1 MDLLT
6 ALGAALAAAHFGAP
20 LAYYAAARRW
30 LKMPWRIK
38 PDPAYAPI
46 VTVAIPTYN
55 EARHIEEKLEDVYR
69 QDYPRDRLEIIVVDS
84 ASTDGTA
91 ERARRWAAAHPDAD
105 VKVVEEPQRRG
116 KAAALNAA
124 LAMARGEVFV
134 ITDADCRWPQRD
146 ALRRAVSWL
155 ADPTVGAVTCLKK
168 PAAEGPAGVEAS
180 YRDHYNVLRLAE
192 SKKWATPI
200 FHGELAA
207 YKTELLRK
215 IGGFPLDIGADDS
228 HTAAKIAAMGYR
240 AVAAED
246 LWCVE
251 AVPHNGYHKWRIRRA
266 QHLLQH
272 FLKTPTAK
280 APPPMRPIL
289 LAEKYLHLANPW
301 LLPAAAAALAVAAT
315 PPALA
320 LLAAGAAALALKPY
334 RTWTAA
340 QLYLIAAALKNLW
353 NRELIWEKQEK

>member
-1 MDLLT
+1 MDPLT

-20 LAYYAAARRW
+20 LAYYAAAKRW
-30 LKMPWRIK
+30 LKMPWRIR
-38 PDPAYAPI
+38 PDPAHTPT

-55 EARHIEEKLEDVYR
+55 EAGHIEEKLEDIYR
-69 QDYPRDRLEIIVVDS
+69 QDYPRDRLEVIVVDS
-84 ASTDGTA
+84 ASRDGTA
-91 ERARRWAAAHPDAD
+91 EKARRWAEAHPDVD
-105 VKVVEEPQRRG
+105 VKVVEEPERRG

-155 ADPTVGAVTCLKK
+155 ADPAVGAVTCLKR
-168 PAAEGPAGVEAS
+168 PAADGPAGVEAG
-180 YRDHYNVLRLAE
+180 YRDRYNVLRLAE
-192 SKKWATPI
+192 SKKWATPV

-207 YKTELLRK
+207 YRTELLRK

-228 HTAAKIAAMGYR
+228 HTATLIALTGYR
-240 AVAAED
+240 AVAAEG

-251 AVPHNGYHKWRIRRA
+251 AVPHNGYHRWRIRRA
-266 QHLLQH
+266 QHLIQH
-272 FLKTPTAK
+272 FLRAPLRR

-301 LLPAAAAALAVAAT
+301 LLPAAAVALAATAT

-334 RTWTAA
+334 RTWAAA
-340 QLYLIAAALKNLW
+340 QLYLMVAAVKNLR
-353 NRELIWEKQEK
+353 NRELVWEKQEK

>member
-1 MDLLT
+1 MDPLAV
-6 ALGAALAAAHFGAP
+6 ALVLVAVHFGAP
-20 LAYYAAARRW
+20 LAYYVEAKRW
-30 LKMPWRIK
+30 LKRPWDVKRDLQHTPTI
-38 PDPAYAPI
+38 
-46 VTVAIPTYN
+46 TVAIPTYN
-55 EARHIEEKLEDVYR
+55 ETKHIEEKLDEIYR
-69 QDYPRDRLEIIVVDS
+69 QDYLRDKLEIIVVDS

-91 ERARRWAAAHPDAD
+91 EKARRWAAAHPDAD
-105 VKVVEEPQRRG
+105 VKVVEEPERRG

-134 ITDADCRWPQRD
+134 ITDADSRWPQRD
-146 ALRRAVSWL
+146 ALKRAVSWL
-155 ADPTVGAVTCLKK
+155 ADPAVGAVTCLKK
-168 PAAEGPAGVEAS
+168 PAADGPAGVEAC
-180 YRDHYNVLRLAE
+180 YRGHYNVLRLAE

-200 FHGELAA
+200 FNGELAA
-207 YKTELLRK
+207 YRTELLRK

-228 HTAAKIAAMGYR
+228 HTAAKLAAMGYR

-251 AVPHNGYHKWRIRRA
+251 AVPHNGYHRWRIRRA

-272 FLKTPTAK
+272 LLKTPATE

-301 LLPAAAAALAVAAT
+301 LLPAAVALAAAAT
-315 PPALA
+315 PPALV

-334 RTWTAA
+334 RTWIAA
-340 QLYLIAAALKNLW
+340 QLYLMAAAVRNL
-353 NRELIWEKQEK
+353 RDKELVREKQNK

>member
-1 MDLLT
+1 MDPLT

-20 LAYYAAARRW
+20 LAYYAAAKRW
-30 LKMPWRIK
+30 LKMPWRIR
-38 PDPAYAPI
+38 PDPAHTPT

-55 EARHIEEKLEDVYR
+55 EAGHIEEKLEDVYG
-69 QDYPRDRLEIIVVDS
+69 QDYPRERLEVIVVDS

-91 ERARRWAAAHPDAD
+91 ERARRWAEAHPDLD
-105 VKVVEEPQRRG
+105 VRVVVEPERRG

-155 ADPTVGAVTCLKK
+155 ADPAVGAVTCLKM
-168 PAAEGPAGVEAS
+168 PAAEGPAGVEAG
-180 YRDHYNVLRLAE
+180 YRDRYNALRLAE
-192 SKKWATPI
+192 SRKWATPI

-207 YKTELLRK
+207 YRTELLRK

-228 HTAAKIAAMGYR
+228 HTATLIALTGYR

-251 AVPHNGYHKWRIRRA
+251 AVPRSGYHRWRIRRA
-266 QHLLQH
+266 QHLIQH
-272 FLKTPTAK
+272 FLRVPARR

-301 LLPAAAAALAVAAT
+301 LLPAAAIALGIAAT
-315 PPALA
+315 PHALA
-320 LLAAGAAALALKPY
+320 LLAAGVAALVLKPY
-334 RTWTAA
+334 RTWVAV
-340 QLYLIAAALKNLW
+340 QLYLMVAAVKNLR
-353 NRELIWEKQEK
+353 NRELVWEKQEK

>member
-1 MDLLT
+1 MDPLT
-6 ALGAALAAAHFGAP
+6 TLGAALAAAHFGTP
-20 LAYYAAARRW
+20 LAYYAVAKRW

-38 PDPAYAPI
+38 PDPAYLPA

-55 EARHIEEKLEDVYR
+55 EARNIEEKLEDIYG

-84 ASTDGTA
+84 ASRDGTA
-91 ERARRWAAAHPDAD
+91 EKARWWAAAHPDSD
-105 VKVVEEPQRRG
+105 VKVVEEPERRG
-116 KAAALNAA
+116 KASALNTA
-124 LAMARGEVFV
+124 LAMARGDVFV
-134 ITDADCRWPQRD
+134 ITDADCRWPQKD

-155 ADPTVGAVTCLKK
+155 ADHAVGAVTCLKK
-168 PAAEGPAGVEAS
+168 PAADGPAGVEAS
-180 YRDHYNVLRLAE
+180 YRDRYNVLRLAE

-228 HTAAKIAAMGYR
+228 YTAAKIAAMGYR
-240 AVAAED
+240 AIAAED
-246 LWCVE
+246 LWCIE
-251 AVPHNGYHKWRIRRA
+251 AVPHNSYHRWRIRRA

-272 FLKTPTAK
+272 FLETPVEE

-301 LLPAAAAALAVAAT
+301 LLPAAVAALATAAT

-320 LLAAGAAALALKPY
+320 LLAAGAAALAFKPY
-334 RTWTAA
+334 RTWIAA
-340 QLYLIAAALKNLW
+340 QLYLIAAAVKNLW
-353 NRELIWEKQEK
+353 DKELVWEKQDK

>member
-1 MDLLT
+1 MDPLT

-30 LKMPWRIK
+30 LKQPWRIK
-38 PDPAYAPI
+38 PDPAYLPA

-91 ERARRWAAAHPDAD
+91 ERAKRWAAAHPDAD

-116 KAAALNAA
+116 KASALNTA
-124 LAMARGEVFV
+124 LATARGEVFV

-168 PAAEGPAGVEAS
+168 PAADGPASVEAG
-180 YRDHYNVLRLAE
+180 YRDHYNILRLAE
-192 SKKWATPI
+192 SRRWGTPI

-207 YKTELLRK
+207 YKTKLLRK
-215 IGGFPLDIGADDS
+215 ISGFPLDIGADDS
-228 HTAAKIAAMGYR
+228 HTAAIIVAMGYR
-240 AVAAED
+240 AVVAED

-251 AVPHNGYHKWRIRRA
+251 AVPSSGYHRWRIRRA
-266 QHLLQH
+266 QHLVQH
-272 FLKTPTAK
+272 FLKTPAAET
-280 APPPMRPIL
+280 PPPMRPIL

-301 LLPAAAAALAVAAT
+301 LLLAAAVAFATAAT

-320 LLAAGAAALALKPY
+320 LLVAGATALVFRPY
-334 RTWTAA
+334 RTWVAA
-340 QLYLIAAALKNLW
+340 QLYLMVAAVRNLQDK
-353 NRELIWEKQEK
+353 ELVWEKQDK

>member
-1 MDLLT
+1 
-6 ALGAALAAAHFGAP
+6 
-20 LAYYAAARRW
+20 
-30 LKMPWRIK
+30 
-38 PDPAYAPI
+38 

-69 QDYPRDRLEIIVVDS
+69 QDYPRYMLEIIVVDS

-91 ERARRWAAAHPDAD
+91 EKARRWAAAHPDAD

-116 KAAALNAA
+116 KAAVLNAA
-124 LAMARGEVFV
+124 LATARGEVFV
-134 ITDADCRWPQRD
+134 ITDADCRWPQKD
-146 ALRRAVSWL
+146 AIKRAVSWL
-155 ADPTVGAVTCLKK
+155 ADPAVGAVTCLKK
-168 PAAEGPAGVEAS
+168 PTADRPAGVEAS
-180 YRDHYNVLRLAE
+180 YRDRYNVLRLAE
-192 SKKWATPI
+192 SRRWAIPI

-228 HTAAKIAAMGYR
+228 HAAARIALVGYR

-246 LWCVE
+246 LWCAE

-272 FLKTPTAK
+272 FLKTPAAE

-301 LLPAAAAALAVAAT
+301 LLPAAVAALAAAAT

-320 LLAAGAAALALKPY
+320 LLAARAAALAIKPY

-340 QLYLIAAALKNLW
+340 QLYLIAAAVKNL
-353 NRELIWEKQEK
+353 RDKELVWEKLDK

>member
-1 MDLLT
+1 MDPLT
-6 ALGAALAAAHFGAP
+6 ALGAALAAAHFGTP
-20 LAYYAAARRW
+20 LTYYAVAKRW
-30 LKMPWRIK
+30 LKTPWRVK
-38 PDPAYAPI
+38 LDPSYAPA

-55 EARHIEEKLEDVYR
+55 EARHIEEKLEDIYR
-69 QDYPRDRLEIIVVDS
+69 QDYPRDKLEIIVVDS

-91 ERARRWAAAHPDAD
+91 EKARRWAQARPDAY
-105 VKVVEEPQRRG
+105 VKVVEEPERRG
-116 KAAALNAA
+116 KASALNTA
-124 LAMARGEVFV
+124 LATARGEVFI

-146 ALRRAVSWL
+146 ALRRAVNWL
-155 ADPTVGAVTCLKK
+155 ADPGVGAVTCLKK
-168 PAAEGPAGVEAS
+168 PAAEGPAGVEAG
-180 YRDHYNVLRLAE
+180 YRGHYNVLRLAE

-215 IGGFPLDIGADDS
+215 IGGFPLDTGADDS

-251 AVPHNGYHKWRIRRA
+251 AVPHNSYHRWRIRRA

-272 FLKTPTAK
+272 FLKTPAAE

-289 LAEKYLHLANPW
+289 LAEKYIHLANPW
-301 LLPAAAAALAVAAT
+301 LLPAAVATLAAAAT

-320 LLAAGAAALALKPY
+320 LLAAGAAALAIKPY
-334 RTWTAA
+334 RTWIAA
-340 QLYLIAAALKNLW
+340 QLYLIAAAVKNLW
-353 NRELIWEKQEK
+353 DKELVWEKQDK

>member
-6 ALGAALAAAHFGAP
+6 ALGAALAAAHFGTP

-38 PDPAYAPI
+38 PDPAYLPA

-69 QDYPRDRLEIIVVDS
+69 QDYPHDKLEIIVVDS

-91 ERARRWAAAHPDAD
+91 EKARRWAAAHPNAD

-116 KAAALNAA
+116 KASALNTA
-124 LAMARGEVFV
+124 LATARGEVFV
-134 ITDADCRWPQRD
+134 ITDADCRWPQKD
-146 ALRRAVSWL
+146 ALKKAVSWL
-155 ADPTVGAVTCLKK
+155 ADPAVGAVTCLKK
-168 PAAEGPAGVEAS
+168 PAADGPASVEAG

-251 AVPHNGYHKWRIRRA
+251 AVPHNRYHKWRIRRA

-272 FLKTPTAK
+272 LLKTSTGR

-301 LLPAAAAALAVAAT
+301 LLPAAAVALAAAAT

-320 LLAAGAAALALKPY
+320 LLAVGAAALALKPY
-334 RTWTAA
+334 RTWAAA
-340 QLYLIAAALKNLW
+340 QLYLMAATVKNLQD
-353 NRELIWEKQEK
+353 RELVWEKLDK

>member
-6 ALGAALAAAHFGAP
+6 ALGAALAAAHLGTP

-38 PDPAYAPI
+38 PDPAYAPT

-55 EARHIEEKLEDVYR
+55 EAKHIEEKLEDVCG
-69 QDYPRDRLEIIVVDS
+69 QDYPRDKLEIIVVDS

-91 ERARRWAAAHPDAD
+91 EKARRWAASHPDVD
-105 VKVVEEPQRRG
+105 VKVVEEPERRG

-134 ITDADCRWPQRD
+134 ITDADCRWPQKD
-146 ALRRAVSWL
+146 ALKRAVSWL

-168 PAAEGPAGVEAS
+168 PTADGPAGVEAS

-228 HTAAKIAAMGYR
+228 HIAARIALTGHR

-251 AVPHNGYHKWRIRRA
+251 AVPHNGYHRWRIRRA

-272 FLKTPTAK
+272 LLKTPAGRST
-280 APPPMRPIL
+280 PPMRPIL
-289 LAEKYLHLANPW
+289 LAEKYIHLANPW
-301 LLPAAAAALAVAAT
+301 LLPAAAIALAAAAT
-315 PPALA
+315 PLALA

-334 RTWTAA
+334 RTWAAA
-340 QLYLIAAALKNLW
+340 QLYLIAAAVKNL
-353 NRELIWEKQEK
+353 RDKELIWDKQDK

>member
-1 MDLLT
+1 VDPLAV
-6 ALGAALAAAHFGAP
+6 ALVLVAVHFGTP
-20 LAYYAAARRW
+20 LAYYVEAKRW
-30 LKMPWRIK
+30 LKRPWDVKRDLQHT
-38 PDPAYAPI
+38 PT

-69 QDYPRDRLEIIVVDS
+69 QDYPRDRLEIFVVDS
-84 ASTDGTA
+84 ASTDSTA
-91 ERARRWAAAHPDAD
+91 EKARRWAAAHPDAD

-124 LAMARGEVFV
+124 LATARGEVFV
-134 ITDADCRWPQRD
+134 ITDADCRWPQKD

-168 PAAEGPAGVEAS
+168 PAADGPAGVEAD
-180 YRDHYNVLRLAE
+180 YRDRYNILRLAE

-207 YKTELLRK
+207 YRTELLRK

-272 FLKTPTAK
+272 FLKTPAAE

-301 LLPAAAAALAVAAT
+301 LLPAAAAALAAAAT

-340 QLYLIAAALKNLW
+340 QLYLIAAAVKNLW
-353 NRELIWEKQEK
+353 DKELVWEKQDK

>member
-6 ALGAALAAAHFGAP
+6 ALGAALAAAHFSTP
-20 LAYYAAARRW
+20 LTYYAVAKRW
-30 LKMPWRIK
+30 LKTPWRVK
-38 PDPAYAPI
+38 LDPSYAPA

-69 QDYPRDRLEIIVVDS
+69 QVYPRDRLEIIVVDS

-91 ERARRWAAAHPDAD
+91 EKARRWGAAHPDAD

-116 KAAALNAA
+116 KASALNAA

-134 ITDADCRWPQRD
+134 ITDADCRWPQKD

-155 ADPTVGAVTCLKK
+155 ADPAVGAVTCLKK
-168 PAAEGPAGVEAS
+168 PAADGPAGVEAG
-180 YRDHYNVLRLAE
+180 YRDHYNILRLAE

-215 IGGFPLDIGADDS
+215 IGGFPLDTGADDS

-251 AVPHNGYHKWRIRRA
+251 AVPHNSYHRWRIRRA

-272 FLKTPTAK
+272 FLKTPAAE

-289 LAEKYLHLANPW
+289 LAEKHLHLANPW
-301 LLPAAAAALAVAAT
+301 LLPAAAIALAAAAT

-320 LLAAGAAALALKPY
+320 LLTAGAAALAFKPY
-334 RTWTAA
+334 RTWTTA
-340 QLYLIAAALKNLW
+340 QLYLIVATIRNL
-353 NRELIWEKQEK
+353 RDKELIWEKLNK

>member
-6 ALGAALAAAHFGAP
+6 ALGAVLTAAHFGMP

-30 LKMPWRIK
+30 LKMHWRTK
-38 PDPAYAPI
+38 PDPAYTPA

-55 EARHIEEKLEDVYR
+55 EAKHIEEKLEDVYR

-116 KAAALNAA
+116 KASALNTA

-134 ITDADCRWPQRD
+134 ITDADCRWPQKD

-168 PAAEGPAGVEAS
+168 PAADGPAGVEAG
-180 YRDHYNVLRLAE
+180 YRDRYNVLRLAE

-215 IGGFPLDIGADDS
+215 IGGFPPDIGADDS
-228 HTAAKIAAMGYR
+228 HTAARIAAMGYR

-251 AVPHNGYHKWRIRRA
+251 AVPHNGYHRWRVRRA

-272 FLKTPTAK
+272 FLKTPAAE

-301 LLPAAAAALAVAAT
+301 LLPAAAATLAAAAT

-320 LLAAGAAALALKPY
+320 LLAAGAAALAIKPY

-340 QLYLIAAALKNLW
+340 QLYLIIATIKNL
-353 NRELIWEKQEK
+353 RDKELIWEKLNK

>member
-30 LKMPWRIK
+30 LKTPWRIK
-38 PDPAYAPI
+38 PDPAYLPA

-69 QDYPRDRLEIIVVDS
+69 QEYPRARLEIIVVDS

-91 ERARRWAAAHPDAD
+91 ERAKGWAAAHPDAD

-116 KAAALNAA
+116 KASALNAA

-168 PAAEGPAGVEAS
+168 PAADGPASVEAG
-180 YRDHYNVLRLAE
+180 YRDRYNVLRLAE

-272 FLKTPTAK
+272 FLKTPAAE
-280 APPPMRPIL
+280 APPTMRLIL
-289 LAEKYLHLANPW
+289 LAEKYLHLSNPW
-301 LLPAAAAALAVAAT
+301 LLPAAAVALAAAAT

-320 LLAAGAAALALKPY
+320 LLAAGAVSLALKPY

-340 QLYLIAAALKNLW
+340 QLYLIAAAVKNLW

>member
-1 MDLLT
+1 MDILT

-20 LAYYAAARRW
+20 LAYYAATRRW
-30 LKMPWRIK
+30 LKTPWRIK
-38 PDPAYAPI
+38 PDPAHTPT
-46 VTVAIPTYN
+46 VTVVIPTYN

-91 ERARRWAAAHPDAD
+91 EKARRWAAAHPDAD

-116 KAAALNAA
+116 KNAALNAT

-134 ITDADCRWPQRD
+134 ITDADCRWPQKD

-168 PAAEGPAGVEAS
+168 PAADGPAGVEAG
-180 YRDHYNVLRLAE
+180 YRDHYNILRLAE
-192 SKKWATPI
+192 SKKWTTPI

-215 IGGFPLDIGADDS
+215 IGGFPLDTGADDS
-228 HTAAKIAAMGYR
+228 YTATQIALTGYR
-240 AVAAED
+240 ALAAED

-251 AVPHNGYHKWRIRRA
+251 AVPRNDYHRWRIRRA
-266 QHLLQH
+266 KFVIQH
-272 FLKTPTAK
+272 FLKTPASK

-289 LAEKYLHLANPW
+289 LAEKYIHLANPW
-301 LLPAAAAALAVAAT
+301 LLPAAVVALAAAAT
-315 PPALA
+315 PHTLA

-334 RTWTAA
+334 RTWVAA
-340 QLYLIAAALKNLW
+340 QLYLMVAAVGNL
-353 NRELIWEKQEK
+353 RDKELVWEKQDK

>member
-1 MDLLT
+1 
-6 ALGAALAAAHFGAP
+6 
-20 LAYYAAARRW
+20 
-30 LKMPWRIK
+30 
-38 PDPAYAPI
+38 
-46 VTVAIPTYN
+46 
-55 EARHIEEKLEDVYR
+55 
-69 QDYPRDRLEIIVVDS
+69 
-84 ASTDGTA
+84 
-91 ERARRWAAAHPDAD
+91 
-105 VKVVEEPQRRG
+105 
-116 KAAALNAA
+116 
-124 LAMARGEVFV
+124 MARGEVFV

-168 PAAEGPAGVEAS
+168 PAADGPAGVEAD

-228 HTAAKIAAMGYR
+228 HTAARIAATGYR

-251 AVPHNGYHKWRIRRA
+251 AVPHNGYHKWRVRRA

-272 FLKTPTAK
+272 FLKTPAAE

-289 LAEKYLHLANPW
+289 LAEKYIHLANSW
-301 LLPAAAAALAVAAT
+301 LLPAAAVALAAAAT
-315 PPALA
+315 PHALA

-334 RTWTAA
+334 RTWVAA
-340 QLYLIAAALKNLW
+340 QLYLMVAAVGNL
-353 NRELIWEKQEK
+353 RDKELVWEKQDK

>member
-20 LAYYAAARRW
+20 LAYYAVARRW
-30 LKMPWRIK
+30 LKTPWHIR
-38 PDPAYAPI
+38 PDPAYLPA

-69 QDYPRDRLEIIVVDS
+69 QDYPRDRLEIIIVDS

-91 ERARRWAAAHPDAD
+91 ERARRWAAAHPDAN

-116 KAAALNAA
+116 KASALNTA
-124 LAMARGEVFV
+124 LATARGEVFV
-134 ITDADCRWPQRD
+134 TTDADCRWPQGD
-146 ALRRAVSWL
+146 ALKKAVSWL
-155 ADPTVGAVTCLKK
+155 ADPAVGAVTCIKK
-168 PAAEGPAGVEAS
+168 PAADGPAGVEAG
-180 YRDHYNVLRLAE
+180 YRDRYNVLRLAE
-192 SKKWATPI
+192 SKKWATPV

-207 YKTELLRK
+207 YRAELLRK

-228 HTAAKIAAMGYR
+228 HTAAKIAAMGHR

-251 AVPHNGYHKWRIRRA
+251 AVPHDGYHRWRVRRA

-272 FLKTPTAK
+272 FLKTSAAK

-301 LLPAAAAALAVAAT
+301 LLPAAAIALAAAAT

-320 LLAAGAAALALKPY
+320 LLTAGAAALAIKPY
-334 RTWTAA
+334 WTWAA
-340 QLYLIAAALKNLW
+340 TQLYLMAAAVKNLW
-353 NRELIWEKQEK
+353 DKELVWEKQDK